1 MSEWILIN
9 EIPSL
14 DLIIR
19 TFMRALTEIQFRD
32 LIIKIHSLT
41 GFCLNA
47 PYATESWYMSPIPL
61 DLGICPLCHWI
72 LVYAPLC
79 HWILVYVPYAAGSRY
94 MPPMPLDLGI
104 CPICHCILVYAPYA
118 TGYWYMLIMLLDVI
132 PVRAIHMYYTCSCTH
147 VIRM

>member
-14 DLIIR
+14 DLIIC
-19 TFMRALTEIQFRD
+19 TFMRDLTEIQFRD

-72 LVYAPLC
+72 LVYAP
-79 HWILVYVPYAAGSRY
+79 YATGYWY
-94 MPPMPLDLGI
+94 MSPMPLDLGI
-104 CPICHCILVYAPYA
+104 CPLCHWI
-118 TGYWYMLIMLLDVI
+118 
-132 PVRAIHMYYTCSCTH
+132 
-147 VIRM
+147 